1 MLGMKKNSD
10 FLYYFVSTV
19 VLICWLTACVVY
31 TLFAADTLQSN
42 GFSLKSITSNSIIST
57 IAKPDTRNADDIL
70 SQAGK
75 EYKNVLKTSSYVSN
89 KFPQD
94 FEYYYDLWDIDN
106 DNIPEMI
113 VIATNE
119 YNTNSNKYIH
129 VFSFKNG
136 KLVKYP
142 EIIDKNLDKNEYT
155 GTIYFDPHHKG
166 IVILRAIEK
175 NAPDV
180 FPWSKT
186 IYKLNEGN
194 FTHTRS
200 VVQHPLDKTD
210 TYDSVP
216 GTGEISKLLHPTFV
230 PVDDFTD
237 INMMI
242 NAKNLTQ
249 AQHKHNELVQLW
261 REKGYQVFTGTVKI
275 LNADEAYEFPG
286 TTPSDTG
293 SKYSVREENKDNI
306 YTVLA
311 FDRKMSVG
319 GYCNGMDCG
328 VRQTRNSI
336 NNILVTM
343 KVSKSNESNMFEKYN
358 NKKITIAAKAG
369 DDGTNWLELP
379 AGQSTVSNVHII
391 DE

>member
-1 MLGMKKNSD
+1 MKKNSD
-10 FLYYFVSTV
+10 FLYYCVSTV

-31 TLFAADTLQSN
+31 TLFAADTLQNS

-57 IAKPDTRNADDIL
+57 ITKPHTRSTDDIL

-75 EYKNVLKTSSYVSN
+75 EYKKVLETSSYVSN

-119 YNTNSNKYIH
+119 YNNNSNKCIH

-142 EIIDKNLDKNEYT
+142 EIIDNAHDENENS

-175 NAPDV
+175 NSPNV
-180 FPWSKT
+180 FPWIKT

-194 FTHTRS
+194 FTNTRS
-200 VVQHPLDKTD
+200 IVYHPLDKD
-210 TYDSVP
+210 NTYDPVP

-230 PVDDFTD
+230 SVDDFTD

-249 AQHKHNELVQLW
+249 AQRKHNKLVQLW

-275 LNADEAYEFPG
+275 LNVDEAYDFPG
-286 TTPSDTG
+286 TTPNNTG
-293 SKYSVREENKDNI
+293 NKDNVLVENKDNI
-306 YTVLA
+306 YTILV

-319 GYCNGMDCG
+319 GFCNGTDCG
-328 VRQTRNSI
+328 VMQTRNDL

-343 KVSKSNESNMFEKYN
+343 KISKSNESNRFEKYN
-358 NKKITIAAKAG
+358 NKKITIAAQYG
-369 DDGTNWLELP
+369 DDGSNWLELP
-379 AGQSTVSNVHII
+379 AGQSTVSGVQII